1 MFSQLRGFQKTQE
14 AKEKEQILE
23 RLKALGE
30 AATTQLELLND
41 ILPPNMVS
49 SLMNSEKVL

>member
-41 ILPPNMVS
+41 ILPP
-49 SLMNSEKVL
+49 EHGVLLDEQ